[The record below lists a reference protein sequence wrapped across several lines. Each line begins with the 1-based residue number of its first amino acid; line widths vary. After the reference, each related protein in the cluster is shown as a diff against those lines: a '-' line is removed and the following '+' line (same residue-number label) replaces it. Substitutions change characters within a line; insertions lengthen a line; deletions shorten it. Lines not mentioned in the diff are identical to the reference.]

1 MSLDYWYLVCDTKKE
16 KEFWIDQLV
25 LSGQQLN
32 PLFDIDEDLEQKV
45 AIRTSKLAQNLNNS
59 RLAISKAAAIL
70 HDDDDDIE
78 DDFESAAKRKGKR
91 DISDSRNKG
100 LAGGNISGMNK
111 SKDKSAQ

>member
-1 MSLDYWYLVCDTKKE
+1 MDYWYLVCDTKKE

-70 HDDDDDIE
+70 HDDDDDE
-78 DDFESAAKRKGKR
+78 DDFESKRKGKR

-100 LAGGNISGMNK
+100 LAGGNSSGMNK